1 MSAPRI
7 LHIFSTFAPA
17 GPELRAVSLIR
28 ALGDSYQ
35 HSILA
40 IDGCTDAAKM
50 LPDRADVK
58 VLEAPPRAGT
68 MKTVR
73 RLRAIIRSVQPD
85 LVCTYNWGA
94 MDGTMAAVGCKVPV
108 IHHEDGF
115 NVDESKRFKR
125 RRVWWRRALL
135 PLTQRVVVPSVRL
148 EKIALDL
155 WKLKPEKI
163 QRISNGIDP
172 SRFDAADGNAALRQE
187 LGVPQ
192 SACLVGF
199 MGHLRPVKNA
209 ARLLEAAA
217 PLAQEHE
224 LHLLIIGDG
233 EERSQLES
241 LAEQP
246 PLKGRVHFTGHL
258 EDPRAHLRATNIF
271 ALSSDSEQH
280 PVALLEAMAS
290 SLPVVS
296 TRVGDVEHILDES
309 QHPYISPLETDAGGL
324 RSALRGLIIDESL
337 RHNLGRKNA
346 RRVKEAFTHEAMLEQ
361 HAELWRSGVEA
372 AT

>member
-28 ALGDSYQ
+28 TLGDSYQ

-125 RRVWWRRALL
+125 RRIWWRRALL
-135 PLTQRVVVPSVRL
+135 PLTQRVVVPSVQL

-163 QRISNGIDP
+163 QRIANGIDP
-172 SRFDAADGNAALRQE
+172 SRFNAADGNAALRQD
-187 LGVPQ
+187 LGIPQ

-217 PLAQEHE
+217 PLAEEHE

-258 EDPRAHLRATNIF
+258 EDPRAHLRATDIF

-290 SLPVVS
+290 SLPVAS
-296 TRVGDVEHILDES
+296 TRVGDVEHILGES

-337 RHNLGRKNA
+337 RRDLGRKNA
-346 RRVKEAFTHEAMLEQ
+346 QRVKEAFTHEAMLEQ

-372 AT
+372 AI

>member
-17 GPELRAVSLIR
+17 GPELRAVSLIQ

-35 HSILA
+35 HAILA

-50 LPDRADVK
+50 LPEREDIQI
-58 VLEAPPRAGT
+58 LEAPPRAGS

-73 RLRAIIRSVQPD
+73 RLRAVIRSVEPD

-94 MDGTMAAVGCKVPV
+94 MDGAMAAVGCKVPV

-115 NVDESKRFKR
+115 NADEAKRFKR
-125 RRVWWRRALL
+125 RRIWWRRAIL
-135 PLTQRVVVPSVRL
+135 PLTQRVIVPSVQL
-148 EKIALDL
+148 EKIAHDL
-155 WKLKPEKI
+155 WKLKPEKV
-163 QRISNGIDP
+163 QRIANGIDP
-172 SRFDAADGNAALRQE
+172 SRFSAADGNPALRAE
-187 LGVPQ
+187 LGISQ

-233 EERSQLES
+233 EERSELER

-258 EDPRAHLRATNIF
+258 EDPRAHLRATDIF

-296 TRVGDVEHILDES
+296 TRVGDVEHILGEA
-309 QHPYISPLETDAGGL
+309 QHPYISPLETGASGL

-337 RHNLGRKNA
+337 RRRLGHKNA
-346 RRVKEAFTHEAMLEQ
+346 QRIGKEFTHEAMLEQ
-361 HAELWRSGVEA
+361 HTQLWRSGVEA
-372 AT
+372 TT